1 MGAAHAVAERL
12 GGHAAVGVVGERGRS
27 RDAVFRDGGAE
38 RAACGI
44 VGVVGG
50 AVQHHAA
57 ERGERLALGCEQPSR
72 IEAAG
77 DALISAPHRAAGYLA
92 PLVVVIVRRDAAGHE
107 IALACEQRRHGLH
120 ERGHREAVRLVGGGN
135 ERVVV
140 EIRRMQQR
148 RGLGGA
154 PRRAAERVA
163 SECFGAIVARHGQT
177 VAQRREFGIGQR
189 RDGLEHV
196 AAVTVVEMHRPLP
209 EAIAGECSATTRPA
223 RL

>member
-38 RAACGI
+38 RAARGI

-57 ERGERLALGCEQPSR
+57 ERGERLALLCEQSAR

-77 DALISAPHRAAGYLA
+77 DALIAAPHGAAGYLA
-92 PLVVVIVRRDAAGHE
+92 PLIVVIVRRDAAGHE

-140 EIRRMQQR
+140 EIRRVQQR

-163 SECFGAIVARHGQT
+163 SERLGAIVARHGQT
-177 VAQRREFGIGQR
+177 VAQRRKFCLRQR
-189 RDGLEHV
+189 RYGLEHILSTLFMEF
-196 AAVTVVEMHRPLP
+196 ARYINHFF
-209 EAIAGECSATTRPA
+209 AIENC
-223 RL
+223 